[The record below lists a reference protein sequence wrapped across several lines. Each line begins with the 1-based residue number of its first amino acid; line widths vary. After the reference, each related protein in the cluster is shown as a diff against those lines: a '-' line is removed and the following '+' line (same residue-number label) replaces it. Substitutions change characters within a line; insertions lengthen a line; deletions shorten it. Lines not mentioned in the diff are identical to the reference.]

1 MGAAQLEGLFTG
13 RPWVC
18 SQVLARAV
26 RSEGSPS
33 KTAHARKAHSAQLP
47 ERPRPVAASFP
58 RSGQSEGGR
67 QADGPVPVL
76 TWSPKP
82 ASTTSARA
90 CSAEVSH
97 EVEATL
103 KGRSRRLPL
112 RWEARQ
118 TICGHMLKPVSLSQK
133 AGRRGIKSL

>member
-1 MGAAQLEGLFTG
+1 MGLQPGAGWGCEVRRLAAPLPRRL
-13 RPWVC
+13 
-18 SQVLARAV
+18 
-26 RSEGSPS
+26 
-33 KTAHARKAHSAQLP
+33 ARKAHSAGLP
-47 ERPRPVAASFP
+47 ERPRPAAAGFP

-90 CSAEVSH
+90 CSTEVSH

-112 RWEARQ
+112 
-118 TICGHMLKPVSLSQK
+118 
-133 AGRRGIKSL
+133 